1 MHDTAIR
8 RILEQ
13 SRVIAVVGLSR
24 DPSKTSR
31 TVTEY
36 MQSKGYTIV
45 PINPHS
51 DTIMGLPAY
60 PSLEVLPQEIAA
72 SIDLVDVFRP
82 SADLQAVVDE
92 SLAWLPKLKAIWAQL
107 GIADSGAGD
116 MARAAGVPMV
126 QNRCIRVEY
135 ARLMGV

>member
-1 MHDTAIR
+1 MDDTAIR
-8 RILEQ
+8 QILEQ

-51 DTIMGLPAY
+51 DTIMDLPAY
-60 PSLEVLPQEIAA
+60 PSLEALPQEIAA
-72 SIDLVDVFRP
+72 SIDLVDIFRP

-92 SLAWLPKLKAIWAQL
+92 SLAWLPKLKGIWAQL
-107 GIADSGAGD
+107 GIADSRAGD
-116 MARAAGVPMV
+116 TARAAGVPMV